1 VGGGQRRSRQQLDH
15 GCEGGADKRG
25 RVDRGRADAGERTG
39 AADVRGRAVRQV
51 QARGRWAVR
60 ESESAEEREG
70 GGNLGRKPAQPGGRE
85 ISFSFFLFLFPNL
98 FYFLLFYN
106 LVFPLNKYLSIFLG
120 CQNILC
126 DVLLTTIMY
135 AYDE

>member
-70 GGNLGRKPAQPGGRE
+70 GGNLGRTPAQPGE
-85 ISFSFFLFLFPNL
+85 EKFPFLFFFSYFQIYFTFFFSIISFFL
-98 FYFLLFYN
+98 
-106 LVFPLNKYLSIFLG
+106 
-120 CQNILC
+120 
-126 DVLLTTIMY
+126 
-135 AYDE
+135 

>member
-60 ESESAEEREG
+60 ESG
-70 GGNLGRKPAQPGGRE
+70 GGTWAGNRPSRGEEKFPFLFFFSYFQ
-85 ISFSFFLFLFPNL
+85 IYFTFFFSIISFFL
-98 FYFLLFYN
+98 
-106 LVFPLNKYLSIFLG
+106 
-120 CQNILC
+120 
-126 DVLLTTIMY
+126 
-135 AYDE
+135 